1 MRRRAGS
8 VRRDANDALARYW
21 ALAALLAL
29 WELSGRLGWVD
40 QAFMPSLSATL
51 VAVFEMWERTHLFMH
66 VMVSLARVTA
76 GLLAAALIGVPSAY
90 LLGRVFPGVAERVEA
105 LLRVFALINP
115 YCVFP
120 LFVVFFGA
128 GEVAKVAVL
137 AWVSLWPIF
146 FGTLSGTRAVDPN
159 LVRTARSMTAG
170 HLAVFRKV
178 VLPAAS
184 PSIFNGMRIGVEM
197 SFFILIAAE
206 MTGATAG
213 LGWIVH
219 SAGALNQV
227 PRIYGAGLCIVAL
240 GVLLNRSLLFF
251 RDGLFFWKPG
261 TDPLTGARTGGG
273 SRRIGPRGAAVAA
286 AVFAAVMAVGAYEIW
301 RAEIMLND
309 PGEIP
314 EYRVWT
320 E

>member
-1 MRRRAGS
+1 MKRLLADS
-8 VRRDANDALARYW
+8 ADAFRKYGI
-21 ALAALLAL
+21 LAALLCV
-29 WELSGRLGWVD
+29 WELSGRLGLVD
-40 QAFMPSLSATL
+40 QTFLPSLSTTL
-51 VAVFEMWERTHLFMH
+51 RAVFEMWERTHLFMH
-66 VMVSLARVTA
+66 IMVSLARVTA
-76 GLLAAALIGVPSAY
+76 GLVIAVGLGVPLAY
-90 LLGRVFPGVAERVEA
+90 LLGRVLPGVAERVEA

-120 LFVVFFGA
+120 LFIVLFGA
-128 GEVAKVAVL
+128 GEAPKIAVL
-137 AWVSLWPIF
+137 AWVSLWPVF
-146 FGTLSGTRAVDPN
+146 FGTLAGMRGVDPT
-159 LVRTARSMTAG
+159 LVKTAKSMCAG
-170 HLAVFRKV
+170 PLASFWKV

-184 PSIFNGMRIGVEM
+184 PSVFNGARIGVEM

-227 PRIYGAGLCIVAL
+227 PRIYGAGVCIVVL
-240 GVLLNRSLLFF
+240 GVFLNRSLLYF
-251 RDGLFFWKPG
+251 RNGLFFWKSE
-261 TDPLTGARTGGG
+261 TDPLTGARVGGG
-273 SRRIGPRGAAVAA
+273 VRRIGPAA
-286 AVFAAVMAVGAYEIW
+286 AWSALAVFVLVMAVGAYEIW
-301 RAEIMLND
+301 RAEVMLND

>member
-1 MRRRAGS
+1 M
-8 VRRDANDALARYW
+8 RDAAARW
-21 ALAALLAL
+21 WVLAALLLA
-29 WELSGRLGWVD
+29 WELSGRLGLVD
-40 QAFMPSLSATL
+40 QAFVPSLTATL
-51 VAVFEMWERTHLFMH
+51 AAVFEMWERTHLFMH

-76 GLLAAALIGVPSAY
+76 GLVIAAALGVPLAY
-90 LLGRVFPGVAERVEA
+90 LMGRLLPGLAERVEA
-105 LLRVFALINP
+105 LLRMFALINP

-128 GEVAKVAVL
+128 GELPKIAVL
-137 AWVSLWPIF
+137 AWVSLWPVF
-146 FGTLSGTRAVDPN
+146 FGTLAGVRGVDPG

-170 HLAVFRKV
+170 TAAVFWKV

-184 PSIFNGMRIGVEM
+184 PSVFNGMRIGVEM

-227 PRIYGAGLCIVAL
+227 PRIYGAGLCIVFL
-240 GVLLNRSLLFF
+240 GVLMNRSLLFF
-251 RDGLFFWKPG
+251 RNGLFFWKTG
-261 TDPLTGARTGGG
+261 TDPLTGVQTGGG
-273 SRRIGPRGAAVAA
+273 ARRLGLGSALAAA
-286 AVFAAVMAVGAYEIW
+286 AVFAAVMGVGAYEIW
-301 RAEIMLND
+301 RAEVLLND

>member
-1 MRRRAGS
+1 MA
-8 VRRDANDALARYW
+8 VRSDARDAAGKYW
-21 ALAALLAL
+21 LLVLMLAA
-29 WELSGRLGWVD
+29 WELSGRLGLVD
-40 QAFMPSLSATL
+40 QAFVPSLSAAL
-51 VAVFEMWERTHLFMH
+51 SAVFDMWERTHLFMH

-76 GLLAAALIGVPSAY
+76 GLLAAAAVGVPLAY
-90 LLGRVFPGVAERVEA
+90 LLGRTLPGLAERIEA

-128 GEVAKVAVL
+128 GELPKIAVL
-137 AWVSLWPIF
+137 AWVSLWPVL
-146 FGTLSGTRAVDPN
+146 FGTLAGVRGVDPA
-159 LVRTARSMTAG
+159 LIRTARSMAAG
-170 HLAVFRKV
+170 SSAVFWKV

-184 PSIFNGMRIGVEM
+184 PSVFNGMRTGVGM

-227 PRIYGAGLCIVAL
+227 PRIYGAGLCIVLL

-251 RDGLFFWKPG
+251 GNGLFFWWKSG
-261 TDPLTGARTGGG
+261 TDPLAGVRTE
-273 SRRIGPRGAAVAA
+273 GAARRLGLRSALAA
-286 AVFAAVMAVGAYEIW
+286 AALFAVAMGVGAYEIW
-301 RAEIMLND
+301 RAEALLND
-309 PGEIP
+309 PGEMP
-314 EYRVWT
+314 EYRVWA

>member
-1 MRRRAGS
+1 MRKYS
-8 VRRDANDALARYW
+8 VLV
-21 ALAALLAL
+21 LGLAL
-29 WELSGRLGWVD
+29 WELSGRLGLVD
-40 QAFMPSLSATL
+40 QAFLPSLTVTL
-51 VAVFEMWERTHLFMH
+51 VALVDMWEKSHLFMH

-76 GLLAAALIGVPSAY
+76 GIVIAVALGVPLAF
-90 LLGRVFPGVAERVEA
+90 LLGRILPGFAERVEP
-105 LLRVFALINP
+105 LLRVFALVNP

-128 GEVAKVAVL
+128 GETPKIAVL
-137 AWVSLWPIF
+137 AWVSLWPVF
-146 FGTLSGTRAVDPN
+146 FGSLAGMRGVDPG
-159 LVRTARSMTAG
+159 LLKTARSMNAG
-170 HLAVFRKV
+170 ALSSFRKV

-184 PSIFNGMRIGVEM
+184 PSIFNGVRIGVEM

-227 PRIYGAGLCIVAL
+227 PRIYATGVCIVAL
-240 GVLLNRSLLFF
+240 GVFLNRSLVFF
-251 RDGLFFWKPG
+251 RNGLFFWKTE
-261 TDPLTGARTGGG
+261 TDPVTGAHMGGG
-273 SRRIGPRGAAVAA
+273 RRVGPAAAA
-286 AVFAAVMAVGAYEIW
+286 LACAVFALVMVVGAYEIW
-301 RAEIMLND
+301 KAERLLND
-309 PGEIP
+309 PAEIP